1 MCLTLILGGK
11 KGGIYDIS
19 TSLKVHKPRNRGL
32 INSRDFFL
40 LKNIS
45 TDSQAVPASYL
56 VGQGTLPWEK
66 SNLGVK
72 LITNLHLVPRS
83 RMSGAIPPPLS
94 PITE

>member
-1 MCLTLILGGK
+1 MCLPLILDGK
-11 KGGIYDIS
+11 KGIIDDIL
-19 TSLKVHKPRNRGL
+19 TRLRVHKLRNHGL
-32 INSRDFFL
+32 INGREFFL

-45 TDSQAVPASYL
+45 TDSHAVPASYL
-56 VGQGTLPWEK
+56 VGPGTPPWEI

-94 PITE
+94 SITE

>member
-1 MCLTLILGGK
+1 MCLPLILDGK
-11 KGGIYDIS
+11 KGGIDDIL
-19 TSLKVHKPRNRGL
+19 TRLRVHKPRNRGL
-32 INSRDFFL
+32 IKGREFFP

-45 TDSQAVPASYL
+45 TDSHAVPASYL
-56 VGQGTLPWEK
+56 VGPGTLPWEK

-83 RMSGAIPPPLS
+83 RISAAIPPPLS